1 MNSLEIQE
9 LAEKNKQKKY
19 AMIGGSLLFVIVCL
33 LASVLLIGC
42 PSYNVYTSKMQGRAL
57 LAHAQSAKEVA
68 VATAKAKMESAA
80 YEAQADTI
88 IAHGV
93 ARSNEI
99 IGNSLKQNEPYLY
112 FKWLQT
118 LQDMKGEGQVI
129 YLPGGSFPN
138 LELPITEANRLK
150 EKTVVQKQE

>member
-9 LAEKNKQKKY
+9 LAEKNKERKL
-19 AMIGGSLLFVIVCL
+19 ATVGGFILFVVVCL

-88 IAHGV
+88 RAHGV
-93 ARSNEI
+93 ARSNQI
-99 IGNSLKQNEPYLY
+99 IGESLKNNQPYLY
-112 FKWLQT
+112 WLWIDH
-118 LQDMKGEGQVI
+118 LEKANVI
-129 YLPGGSFPN
+129 YVPTESNMPI
-138 LELPITEANRLK
+138 LEAGKRMDKN
-150 EKTVVQKQE
+150 VVQTAVNN